1 MTKPNTKTALIIGAT
16 SSIAEALAKRLA
28 KKNYQ
33 FVLAARNL
41 ERLQQVKN
49 NLQALGAKHV
59 DTFVIDFNQ
68 LEKHAELITLAQEKL
83 GIIDISLIAHGTC
96 PDQQQCEQDSDFAM
110 QHFSN
115 NSTSVIGLLMRL
127 AKVYQQQKHGT
138 IAVISS
144 VAGDRG
150 RKSNYLYGSSKAA
163 LSIFC
168 EGLNARLA
176 MDHVNVLTVKPG
188 LVDTPMTAHLE
199 PKNFLWANSNQ
210 VAKDIE
216 RAINKKKKTLYTPW
230 FWRWIM
236 LIVRLIPIKI

>member
-1 MTKPNTKTALIIGAT
+1 MINPDKKTALIIGAT
-16 SSIAEALAKRLA
+16 SSIAEAFAKRLA
-28 KKNYQ
+28 KQNYQ
-33 FVLAARNL
+33 FILAARNL
-41 ERLQQVKN
+41 ERLEQVKN

-59 DTFVIDFNQ
+59 DAFVIDFNQ
-68 LEKHAELITLAQEKL
+68 LEKHADLIALAQKRL
-83 GIIDISLIAHGTC
+83 GVIAISLIAHGTC
-96 PDQQQCEQDSDFAM
+96 PDQQQCEQDPDFAM

-115 NSTSVIGLLMRL
+115 NATNIIGLLTRL
-127 AKVYQQQKHGT
+127 ATVYQQQKHGT

-150 RKSNYLYGSSKAA
+150 RRSNYLYGSSKAA
-163 LSIFC
+163 LSTFC

-176 MDHVNVLTVKPG
+176 TDNVNVLTIKPG
-188 LVDTPMTAHLE
+188 FVDTPMTAHIE
-199 PKNFLWANSNQ
+199 AKNFLWANSDR

-216 RAINKKKKTLYTPW
+216 KAINKKSKVLYTPW